1 MNASYA
7 NTLDFQFFSPAMDH
21 FNGMIHHL
29 ESARLQNHG
38 TTEEY
43 IRTEGDEL
51 LRLMFQGYLDKQA
64 EDEEKAVSVTAS
76 DGISR
81 NHVRQNTSRAL
92 TTVFGKVTVKRLSY
106 SQRNVS
112 SEFPLD
118 AELNLNDDQY
128 SDGVRKRVASDA
140 IDRSYDRV
148 VKRHR
153 ESCSGIV
160 GKHQAIKLVED
171 TAQDFV
177 EFYEQRA
184 TADEQTDDLLVLS
197 FDGKGLVMRPDGLRE
212 ATRKNAEKSKK
223 KRQTRL
229 SPGEKKD
236 RKRMAMVGTVYTVKK
251 NARSPESVMNLE
263 KQGGNVV
270 KFRPPIRNKR
280 VWASVERDGE
290 QVIEEAF
297 DEALKRDPE
306 QSRRWVIVVDGHPHQ
321 LKMIERIACKK
332 QVEVSIVM
340 DFIHVLEYLW
350 KAAHCLH
357 DKDDDSIEKWVEQQA
372 LKVLRGHSDR
382 VARGIKQSATK
393 RKLKNRKAID
403 KCAGYLQKNRN
414 RLCYGEALSSGFPIA
429 SGVIEGACRHLIND
443 RLDITGAR
451 WSLQGAEAILKLRSL
466 NSSGDWE
473 EYWSFHRSRSKER
486 NYGGVVVNKALS

>member
-7 NTLDFQFFSPAMDH
+7 NTFDFQFFSPALDR
-21 FNGMIHHL
+21 FNDMVRHL
-29 ESARLQNHG
+29 ESTCLQEHG

-43 IRTEGDEL
+43 IQTNGYEL

-64 EDEEKAVSVTAS
+64 EDEERAVSVTS
-76 DGISR
+76 TDGIPR
-81 NHVRQNTSRAL
+81 NHIRQNTSRVL
-92 TTVFGKVTVKRLSY
+92 TTVFGKVTVKRLAY

-118 AELNLNDDQY
+118 AGLNLNNDQY
-128 SDGVRKRVASDA
+128 SEGVRQRVVTDA
-140 IDRSYDRV
+140 IDRSYDNV

-153 ESCSGIV
+153 ENCPGIV
-160 GKHQAIKLVED
+160 GKHQAIKLVGD

-177 EFYEQRA
+177 EFYEQQ
-184 TADEQTDDLLVLS
+184 TIEDEQTGDLLVLS
-197 FDGKGLVMRPDGLRE
+197 FDGKGLVMLPDGLRE

-223 KRQTRL
+223 KRQARL

-236 RKRMAMVGTVYTVKK
+236 RKRMAMVGTVYTVRA
-251 NARSPESVMNLE
+251 NPRSPESVINPE
-263 KQGGNVV
+263 KQADNVV
-270 KFRPPIRNKR
+270 KFRPPVRNKR

-290 QVIEEAF
+290 RVIEEAF
-297 DEALKRDPE
+297 DEALKRDPK
-306 QSRRWVIVVDGHPHQ
+306 QKRQWVVVVDGHPHQ
-321 LKMIERIACKK
+321 LRMIERVARKK
-332 QVEVSIVM
+332 QVKISIVM

-350 KAAHCLH
+350 KAAHSLH
-357 DKDDDSIEKWVEQQA
+357 DKDDESKEKWVEQQA
-372 LKVLRGHSDR
+372 LKVLRGQSGR
-382 VARGIKQSATK
+382 VARGMKQSATK
-393 RKLKNRKAID
+393 RKLKNRGAID

-414 RLCYGEALSSGFPIA
+414 RLCYDKALRSGFPIA

-451 WSLQGAEAILKLRSL
+451 WSLQGAEAILKLRSI

-473 EYWSFHRSRSKER
+473 EYWSYHRLRSKKR
-486 NYGGVVVNKALS
+486 NYGDLVVNKAPS

>member
-1 MNASYA
+1 
-7 NTLDFQFFSPAMDH
+7 
-21 FNGMIHHL
+21 MIHHL
-29 ESARLQNHG
+29 ESTRLQDHG
-38 TTEEY
+38 KTEEY
-43 IRTEGDEL
+43 IRTDGDEL

-64 EDEEKAVSVTAS
+64 EDEERAASVTAS

-81 NHVRQNTSRAL
+81 NHVRQNTSRVL

-118 AELNLNDDQY
+118 AALNLNDDQY
-128 SDGVRKRVASDA
+128 SDGVRKLVVTDA
-140 IDRSYDRV
+140 IDRSYDSV

-153 ESCSGIV
+153 ENYSGTV
-160 GKHQAIKLVED
+160 GKPQAIKLVED

-177 EFYEQRA
+177 EFYEQR
-184 TADEQTDDLLVLS
+184 TTKDEQTDDLLVLS

-236 RKRMAMVGTVYTVKK
+236 RKRMAMVGTVYTVKR
-251 NARSPESVMNLE
+251 NPRSPESVMNLG
-263 KQGGNVV
+263 QQADNVV

-280 VWASVERDGE
+280 VWASVEREGE

-297 DEALKRDPE
+297 DEALKRDPN
-306 QSRRWVIVVDGHPHQ
+306 QKRQWVIVVDGHPHQ
-321 LKMIERIACKK
+321 LKMIERAASKK
-332 QVEVSIVM
+332 QIKVSIVM

-357 DKDDDSIEKWVEQQA
+357 DKNNESIEQWVEKQA
-372 LKVLRGHSDR
+372 LKVLRGESDR
-382 VARGIKQSATK
+382 VARGMKQSATK
-393 RKLKNRKAID
+393 RGLKNREAID
-403 KCAGYLQKNRN
+403 KCAGYLQKNRD
-414 RLCYGEALSSGFPIA
+414 RLCYGNALSSGFPIA

-451 WSLQGAEAILKLRSL
+451 WSLQGAEAVLKLRSL

-473 EYWSFHRSRSKER
+473 EYWSFHRSRAEER
-486 NYGGVVVNKALS
+486 NYGGLLINTALS

>member
-7 NTLDFQFFSPAMDH
+7 NTLDFQFFSPALDQ
-21 FNGMIHHL
+21 FNAMIDHL
-29 ESARLQNHG
+29 ESACVQDHG

-43 IRTEGDEL
+43 LRNHGNEL
-51 LRLMFQGYLDKQA
+51 LRLMFQGYLDKQT

-81 NHVRQNTSRAL
+81 NHVRQNTSRVI
-92 TTVFGKVTVKRLSY
+92 TTIFGKVAVKRLSY

-118 AELNLNDDQY
+118 GELNLNDDQY
-128 SDGVRKRVASDA
+128 SDGVRKRVVTDA
-140 IDRSYDRV
+140 IDRSYDSV

-153 ESCSGIV
+153 ENCPGIV
-160 GKHQAIKLVED
+160 GKHQTIKLVED

-177 EFYEQRA
+177 EFYEQREIE
-184 TADEQTDDLLVLS
+184 DEQTDDLLVLS
-197 FDGKGLVMRPDGLRE
+197 FDGKGLVMLPDGLRE

-251 NARSPESVMNLE
+251 NLRSPESIMNLE
-263 KQGGNVV
+263 NQSGNVV
-270 KFRPPIRNKR
+270 KFRPPVRNKR
-280 VWASVERDGE
+280 AWASVERDGV

-297 DEALKRDPE
+297 DEALKRDPG
-306 QSRRWVIVVDGHPHQ
+306 QNRQWVIVVDGHPHQ
-321 LKMIERIACKK
+321 LKMIEKVASQK
-332 QVEVSIVM
+332 QVKVSIVM

-350 KAAHCLH
+350 KAAYCLH
-357 DKDDDSIEKWVEQQA
+357 GKDDESVEKWVELQA
-372 LKVLRGHSDR
+372 LKVLRGQSDH
-382 VARGIKQSATK
+382 VARGMKQSATK
-393 RKLKNRKAID
+393 RKLKNRESID
-403 KCAGYLQKNRN
+403 KCAGYLQKNRS
-414 RLCYGEALSSGFPIA
+414 RLGYGKALSSGFPIA

-473 EYWSFHRSRSKER
+473 EYWSFHRLRSKER
-486 NYGGVVVNKALS
+486 NYGGMAVNKALS

>member
-1 MNASYA
+1 MNASYV
-7 NTLDFQFFSPAMDH
+7 NTLDFQFFSPALDH
-21 FNGMIHHL
+21 FNAMIHHL
-29 ESARLQNHG
+29 ESTRLQDHG
-38 TTEEY
+38 KTEEY
-43 IRTEGDEL
+43 IRTDGDEL

-64 EDEEKAVSVTAS
+64 EDEERAASVTAS

-81 NHVRQNTSRAL
+81 NHVRQNTSRVL

-118 AELNLNDDQY
+118 AALNLNDDQY
-128 SDGVRKRVASDA
+128 SDGVRKLVVTDA
-140 IDRSYDRV
+140 IDRSYDSV

-153 ESCSGIV
+153 ENYSGTV
-160 GKHQAIKLVED
+160 GKPQAIKLVED

-177 EFYEQRA
+177 EFYEQR
-184 TADEQTDDLLVLS
+184 TTKDEQTDDLLVLS

-236 RKRMAMVGTVYTVKK
+236 RKRMAMVGTVYTVKR
-251 NARSPESVMNLE
+251 NPRSPESVMNLG
-263 KQGGNVV
+263 QQADNVV

-280 VWASVERDGE
+280 VWASVEREGE

-297 DEALKRDPE
+297 DEALKRDPN
-306 QSRRWVIVVDGHPHQ
+306 QKRQWVIVVDGHPHQ
-321 LKMIERIACKK
+321 LKMIERAASKK
-332 QVEVSIVM
+332 QIKVSIVM

-357 DKDDDSIEKWVEQQA
+357 DKNNESIEQWVEKQA
-372 LKVLRGHSDR
+372 LKVLRGESDR
-382 VARGIKQSATK
+382 VARGMKQSATK
-393 RKLKNRKAID
+393 RGLKNREAID
-403 KCAGYLQKNRN
+403 KCAGYLQKNRD
-414 RLCYGEALSSGFPIA
+414 RLCYGNALSSGFPIA

-451 WSLQGAEAILKLRSL
+451 WSLQGAEAVLKLRSL

-473 EYWSFHRSRSKER
+473 EYWSFHRSRAEER
-486 NYGGVVVNKALS
+486 NYGGLLINTALS

>member
-1 MNASYA
+1 MNASYV
-7 NTLDFQFFSPAMDH
+7 NTLDFQFFSPALDH
-21 FNGMIHHL
+21 FNAMIHHL
-29 ESARLQNHG
+29 ESTRLQDHG
-38 TTEEY
+38 KTEEY
-43 IRTEGDEL
+43 IRTDGDEL

-64 EDEEKAVSVTAS
+64 EDEERAASVTAS

-81 NHVRQNTSRAL
+81 NHVRQNTSRVL

-118 AELNLNDDQY
+118 AALNLNDDQY
-128 SDGVRKRVASDA
+128 SDGVRKLVVTDA
-140 IDRSYDRV
+140 IDRSYDSV

-153 ESCSGIV
+153 ENYSGTV
-160 GKHQAIKLVED
+160 GKPQAIKLVED

-177 EFYEQRA
+177 EFYEQR
-184 TADEQTDDLLVLS
+184 TTKDEQTDDLLVLS

-236 RKRMAMVGTVYTVKK
+236 RKRMAMVGTVYTVKR
-251 NARSPESVMNLE
+251 NPRSPESVMNLG
-263 KQGGNVV
+263 QQADNVV

-280 VWASVERDGE
+280 VWASVEREGE

-297 DEALKRDPE
+297 DEALKRDPN
-306 QSRRWVIVVDGHPHQ
+306 QKRQWVIVVDGHPHQ
-321 LKMIERIACKK
+321 LKMIERAASKK
-332 QVEVSIVM
+332 QIKVSIVM

-357 DKDDDSIEKWVEQQA
+357 DKNNESIEQWVEKQA
-372 LKVLRGHSDR
+372 LKVLRGESDR
-382 VARGIKQSATK
+382 VARGMKQSATK
-393 RKLKNRKAID
+393 RGLKNREAID
-403 KCAGYLQKNRN
+403 KCAGYLQKNRD
-414 RLCYGEALSSGFPIA
+414 RLCYGNALSSGFPIA

-451 WSLQGAEAILKLRSL
+451 WSLQGAEAVLKLCSL

-473 EYWSFHRSRSKER
+473 EYWSFHRSRAEER
-486 NYGGVVVNKALS
+486 NYGGLLINTALS